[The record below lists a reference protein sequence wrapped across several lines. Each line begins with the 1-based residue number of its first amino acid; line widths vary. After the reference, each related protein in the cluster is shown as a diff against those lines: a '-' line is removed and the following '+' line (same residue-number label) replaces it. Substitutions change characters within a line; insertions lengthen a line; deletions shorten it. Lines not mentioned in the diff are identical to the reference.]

1 VTPRTLM
8 RLAVAGGRSDTARIL
23 LTALGASLGTIALLA
38 AATVLSIVS
47 PKVVEVREDGTKVET
62 YANLGRYS
70 NELLNEPGLRPGVA
84 IALMM
89 FTIPI
94 LAFVAQCG
102 KLGAPARERRLAAFR
117 MAGANPRQVA
127 WIAAA
132 ETGVAAVLGVAFG
145 IGLFLAGRI
154 ALDRPDAR
162 GRRPLPT
169 DVLPDWPAFAAVGI
183 GVPLFVTLLAVL
195 ALRRVAV
202 TPLGVLRT
210 ATRPAPRPWPG
221 LLIATGIGIYAALE
235 PLNRRV
241 FGGSLPDQLAV
252 ALVLAGLVLVSIG
265 VVTGTGWLT
274 HFAGRLLHRFARRP
288 AALLAGRRMM
298 ADPWA
303 GSRTFAALL
312 VALLLGAMIAGA
324 HAWTAT
330 EVEVNNRAVMQYA
343 ELAGEPAVPSDTAF
357 YARAYELIDYALLVA
372 VAIAALGLLV
382 ALADGVVTRRRTLT
396 ALIAG
401 GTPRGVLSRAM
412 LWQVLA
418 PAVPAI
424 AIAVSA
430 GIVLPRRLVRRVTS
444 GGFGGD
450 VCKPAPGDPAAACLD
465 PGYFDAHHTYVE
477 TARITMDVPV
487 PWAHLAL
494 LGGSALAAVAVV
506 SVVGLLFLR
515 MSTNVSEL
523 RTG

>member
-1 VTPRTLM
+1 VRARTLA
-8 RLAVAGGRSDTARIL
+8 RLAVAGGRSDTVRIT
-23 LTALGASLGTIALLA
+23 LTALGAALGTIALLA

-47 PKVVEVREDGTKVET
+47 PRNAVLD
-62 YANLGRYS
+62 RYT

-117 MAGANPRQVA
+117 MAGATPRQVV

-132 ETGVAAVLGVAFG
+132 ETGVAAVLGVVLG
-145 IGLFLAGRI
+145 TGLFFAARVV
-154 ALDRPDAR
+154 ADRPYAG

-169 DVLPDWPAFAAVGI
+169 DVLPQWPAFAAIAI
-183 GVPLFVTLLAVL
+183 GVPLLVTLLTVV
-195 ALRRVAV
+195 ALRRVVV
-202 TPLGVLRT
+202 TPLGVVRT
-210 ATRPAPRPWPG
+210 TTRGAPRPWPG
-221 LLIATGIGIYAALE
+221 LLIGGGIGIYAALE
-235 PLNRRV
+235 PLQRRL
-241 FGGSLPDQLAV
+241 FGGSLPDQLFV
-252 ALVLAGLVLVSIG
+252 ALVLIGLVLVSIG

-274 HFAGRLLHRFARRP
+274 HFSGRLLHRFARRP

-330 EVEVNNRAVMQYA
+330 EVEANALALKRYT
-343 ELAGEPAVPSDTAF
+343 ELTGQVYESQDGAF

-401 GTPRGVLSRAM
+401 GTSRGVLSRAM
-412 LWQVLA
+412 MWQVLT

-424 AIAVSA
+424 LIAVSA
-430 GIVLPRRLVRRVTS
+430 GIILPRRLVQQVQS
-444 GGFGGD
+444 GGIGGD
-450 VCKPAPGDPAAACLD
+450 VCRPAPGDPADACGN
-465 PGYFDAHHTYVE
+465 PEYFSAHSTYVE
-477 TARITMDVPV
+477 SPPITLDVPV
-487 PWAHLAL
+487 PWDQLTL
-494 LGGSALAAVAVV
+494 LGGAALAAVAVV
-506 SVVGLLFLR
+506 TAVGLVFVR

-523 RTG
+523 RTS